1 MMGDKI
7 CRFVRKQCQQA
18 VYILIHRFGPSL
30 FPRPDLRRDIMH
42 LRHFNLLAAQGF
54 MHAGGKAPAVYGN
67 DNVRLLGGDVSD
79 GFANAAQNFRNARNN
94 LRQPHNR
101 QVADVKQGFKSL
113 LFHIFAADAGK
124 FRLRRK
130 FFQRVH

>member
-1 MMGDKI
+1 
-7 CRFVRKQCQQA
+7 
-18 VYILIHRFGPSL
+18 
-30 FPRPDLRRDIMH
+30 
-42 LRHFNLLAAQGF
+42 

-67 DNVRLLGGDVSD
+67 DNVRLLGGDVGD
-79 GFANAAQNFRNARNN
+79 GFANAAQDFRNARNN

-101 QVADVKQGFKSL
+101 QVADIKQGFKPL